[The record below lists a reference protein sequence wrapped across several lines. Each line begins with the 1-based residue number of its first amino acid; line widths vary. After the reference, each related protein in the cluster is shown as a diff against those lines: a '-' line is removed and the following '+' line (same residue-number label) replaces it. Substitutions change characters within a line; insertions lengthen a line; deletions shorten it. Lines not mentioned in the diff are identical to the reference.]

1 MSRDVLKWHR
11 PSMKRCPSQPDQQ
24 PDWQHSPGL
33 LLHRHKPHD
42 LGVLVIVRHMAVQRR
57 QAMIFSNQNYS
68 FWSHRFSNRAPQDL
82 KLHKWLSVQDG
93 HEILQGTE
101 EVNET
106 LAKFHGNKFWLQL
119 PQHWDYQCSSTYK
132 KNIYTYIYIYF
143 FFLPGLIFGYD
154 TILVLWFCIQ
164 VPWQYSVTQT

>member
-33 LLHRHKPHD
+33 LLHRHKPHTCLSLSGTWQCSGD
-42 LGVLVIVRHMAVQRR
+42 KLWFPQTRIT
-57 QAMIFSNQNYS
+57 
-68 FWSHRFSNRAPQDL
+68 RFPDCSNRAPQDL

-93 HEILQGTE
+93 HEILQGME

-132 KNIYTYIYIYF
+132 KNIYTYIYIYIYF
-143 FFLPGLIFGYD
+143 FFLPGFIFRYD